1 MDIENKE
8 NKKMYVFYVSEF
20 HLEMIL
26 LPFVNKKI
34 EEKEKIIINTEYDL
48 EDTMKV
54 LLNRM
59 NLKEENKEKILGLN
73 WNKKEKQE
81 MYNKSNI
88 ITIGRQEYI
97 DKINSEIKQE
107 NLNNIRMLDCYKFD
121 DIKEEISDIANKY
134 DGNFNTSS
142 LNMQKN

>member
-1 MDIENKE
+1 MDIEKKE

-97 DKINSEIKQE
+97 DKINYEIKQE
-107 NLNNIRMLDCYKFD
+107 NLNDIRMLDCYKFD
-121 DIKEEISDIANKY
+121 DIKEEISNIANKY

>member
-81 MYNKSNI
+81 MYNESNI

-97 DKINSEIKQE
+97 DKINYEIKQE

>member
-97 DKINSEIKQE
+97 DKINYEIKQE
-107 NLNNIRMLDCYKFD
+107 NLNDIRMLDCYKFD

-134 DGNFNTSS
+134 DGSFNTSS

>member
-1 MDIENKE
+1 MDIEKKE

-59 NLKEENKEKILGLN
+59 NFKEENKEKILGLN

>member
-1 MDIENKE
+1 MDIEKKE

-142 LNMQKN
+142 LNM

>member
-54 LLNRM
+54 LLNRT

-97 DKINSEIKQE
+97 DKINYEIKQE
-107 NLNNIRMLDCYKFD
+107 NLNDIRMLDCYKFD

>member
-1 MDIENKE
+1 MDIEKKE

-134 DGNFNTSS
+134 DGNFNTSR

>member
-1 MDIENKE
+1 MDIEKKE

-34 EEKEKIIINTEYDL
+34 DVKEKIIINTEYDL

>member
-1 MDIENKE
+1 MDIEKKE

-59 NLKEENKEKILGLN
+59 NLKEENNEKILGLY

>member
-1 MDIENKE
+1 MDIEKKE

-59 NLKEENKEKILGLN
+59 NLKEENKEKILDLN

>member
-1 MDIENKE
+1 MDIEKKE

-54 LLNRM
+54 LLNR
-59 NLKEENKEKILGLN
+59 
-73 WNKKEKQE
+73 
-81 MYNKSNI
+81 
-88 ITIGRQEYI
+88 
-97 DKINSEIKQE
+97 
-107 NLNNIRMLDCYKFD
+107 F
-121 DIKEEISDIANKY
+121 
-134 DGNFNTSS
+134 
-142 LNMQKN
+142 

>member
-1 MDIENKE
+1 MDIEKKE

-97 DKINSEIKQE
+97 DKINSEIKQG

>member
-1 MDIENKE
+1 MNIEKKE

>member
-1 MDIENKE
+1 
-8 NKKMYVFYVSEF
+8 MYVFYVSEY

-26 LPFVNKKI
+26 LPFVNRKI
-34 EEKEKIIINTEYDL
+34 EEQEKIIINTEYNL

-97 DKINSEIKQE
+97 DKINYEIKQE
-107 NLNNIRMLDCYKFD
+107 NLNNIRILDCYKFD
-121 DIKEEISDIANKY
+121 EIKEEIKDITNKY

>member
-1 MDIENKE
+1 MNIEKKE

-97 DKINSEIKQE
+97 DNINYEIKQE
-107 NLNNIRMLDCYKFD
+107 NLNDIRMLDCYKFD

>member
-8 NKKMYVFYVSEF
+8 NKKMYVFYVSEY

-26 LPFVNKKI
+26 LPFVNRKI
-34 EEKEKIIINTEYDL
+34 EEQEKIIINTEYNL

-88 ITIGRQEYI
+88 ITIGKQDYI
-97 DKINSEIKQE
+97 NKINHEIEQE
-107 NLNNIRMLDCYKFD
+107 NLNNIRILDCYKFD
-121 DIKEEISDIANKY
+121 EIKEEIKDITNKY

-142 LNMQKN
+142 LNM

>member
-1 MDIENKE
+1 MDIEKKE

-97 DKINSEIKQE
+97 DKINYEIKQE

>member
-97 DKINSEIKQE
+97 DKINYEIKQE

>member
-1 MDIENKE
+1 MDIENKG

-97 DKINSEIKQE
+97 DKINYEIKQE

>member
-1 MDIENKE
+1 MDIEKKE

-97 DKINSEIKQE
+97 DNINYEIKQE
-107 NLNNIRMLDCYKFD
+107 NLNDIRMLDCYKFD
-121 DIKEEISDIANKY
+121 DIKEEISNIANKY

>member
-1 MDIENKE
+1 MDIEKKE

>member
-97 DKINSEIKQE
+97 DKINYEIKQE
-107 NLNNIRMLDCYKFD
+107 NLNDIRMLDCYKFD

>member
-1 MDIENKE
+1 
-8 NKKMYVFYVSEF
+8 
-20 HLEMIL
+20 
-26 LPFVNKKI
+26 
-34 EEKEKIIINTEYDL
+34 
-48 EDTMKV
+48 MKV

-97 DKINSEIKQE
+97 DKINYEIKQE
-107 NLNNIRMLDCYKFD
+107 NLNDIRMLDCYKFD

>member
-1 MDIENKE
+1 MDIEKKE

-142 LNMQKN
+142 LNIQKN

>member
-1 MDIENKE
+1 MDIEKKE

-97 DKINSEIKQE
+97 DKINYEIKQE
-107 NLNNIRMLDCYKFD
+107 NLNDIRMLDCYKFD

>member
-1 MDIENKE
+1 MDIEKKE

-121 DIKEEISDIANKY
+121 DIKEEISNIANKY

>member
-1 MDIENKE
+1 
-8 NKKMYVFYVSEF
+8 
-20 HLEMIL
+20 MIL

>member
-1 MDIENKE
+1 MDIENKG

-81 MYNKSNI
+81 MYNESNI

-97 DKINSEIKQE
+97 DKINYEIKQE